1 VSGGFGSATSGNFGT
16 PASSSAT
23 KNDFT
28 SASSSAKKA
37 AKRRKLSN
45 DAVSASPVDSKPPVS
60 TTQSL
65 VDEYVKLNDSRKALQ
80 ELFDVESDEDEK
92 KSQKVILDALKRRRL
107 TIAGIMS
114 TVAIESP
121 KIDE

>member
-1 VSGGFGSATSGNFGT
+1 M
-16 PASSSAT
+16 
-23 KNDFT
+23 
-28 SASSSAKKA
+28 
-37 AKRRKLSN
+37 
-45 DAVSASPVDSKPPVS
+45 
-60 TTQSL
+60 
-65 VDEYVKLNDSRKALQ
+65 KLNDSRKALQ